1 MSPMSSR
8 VSQKSSASTNCRL
21 PHWSEVSNKPVRV
34 LPSAD
39 TAAVL
44 HDLVAWAADLA
55 CLLTR
60 GCPDEIAAIERVR
73 SFAYAWLAGE
83 TCSSVAIED
92 VLTTMAALLAGFDR
106 DLGGTVPDADEND
119 AIGAAVGA

>member
-1 MSPMSSR
+1 MSPVSSR
-8 VSQKSSASTNCRL
+8 VSRSPRSSNTCKL
-21 PHWSEVSNKPVRV
+21 PHWSEVSSKPVRV
-34 LPSAD
+34 LPSAE

-73 SFAYAWLAGE
+73 DFAYAWLAGGP
-83 TCSSVAIED
+83 CSSVAIED

-106 DLGGTVPDADEND
+106 DLGGTVPDADESD